1 MIKAKILVVLITLSI
16 LWGSSFLAIKMV
28 IDVIPPLL
36 SFGIR
41 FTISGAV
48 VLLAVVIFEKDNNKF
63 TNLSKRQWREALI
76 LGALI
81 ILGGQGLLVWG
92 AQYLSSGMTALLN
105 STIPLWVAIMA
116 SLIFKQNLSKIT
128 ILGLILGFAGLIIL
142 INPFTGNNNIS
153 YIGIISLTLSSIFW
167 AAGSLF
173 SSKLKSSVNIFA
185 PAGMLMLVGGIMLII
200 ASLAVG
206 EFNNLHLFKV
216 SANVL
221 SAFSYLI
228 FICTAVGYIEFFW
241 LLRVESASVANSFAY
256 IVPVIA
262 VFLGW
267 IILNEKISL
276 QTIIATSIIIVA
288 VILMVKSSSNLSN
301 NKIRKK
307 TNNGFSN

>member
-1 MIKAKILVVLITLSI
+1 LIKAKILVVLITLSI

-63 TNLSKRQWREALI
+63 TNLSKRQWKEALI

-221 SAFSYLI
+221 AAFSYLI
-228 FICTAVGYIEFFW
+228 FLCTAVGYIEFFW

-307 TNNGFSN
+307 TNNGSSN